1 MNRRNLTLL
10 LIFVLLLGAFSV
22 VNAQEADG
30 EPILIGA
37 LFDLSGPTGD
47 VGTPYA
53 EGELG
58 YVEWLNANG
67 GINGRPIVL
76 VSQDYAYNVETAENL
91 YTEFTEQDLVAF
103 MGWGTGD
110 SEALRGRVAEDELP
124 FISASYSANLN
135 DPMDSAPYNFIV
147 APTYGDQL
155 VIMMVHML
163 HEWEEAGNDVADMS
177 VVLFHHDSPFGQ
189 SPVPDGVAYG
199 EEAGVAFADI
209 AMPGGA
215 TDYTAELQ
223 QADDIGVTHIIVQNV
238 SSPAALLASNALEF
252 FGDPE
257 FYDFACLN
265 WCADEL
271 FVSLA
276 GDAAEGTLGVLP
288 FAPTTV
294 EVEGQE
300 NAREFLGGQEALEE
314 ASLHYTQGWTAMDIM
329 AEAIR
334 RTLDAEMELTGANV
348 RAALEGFSENPYET
362 GGITAAISFTAEDH
376 RATRASNTF
385 VVEMGSWVQVGEL
398 IDLADMMMEE

>member
-1 MNRRNLTLL
+1 MSRRSLSLL
-10 LIFVLLLGAFSV
+10 LIFVLLFGAFSV
-22 VNAQEADG
+22 SNAQEADG

-58 YVEWLNANG
+58 FVEWINANG

-91 YTEFTEQDLVAF
+91 YTEFTDQELVAF

-155 VIMMVHML
+155 VIMMVHMM
-163 HEWEEAGNDVADMS
+163 HAWEEAGNDVADMS
-177 VVLFHHDSPFGQ
+177 VVLFHHDSPFGT
-189 SPVPDGVAYG
+189 SPLPDGEAYA
-199 EEAGVAFADI
+199 EEAGVSFASI
-209 AMPGGA
+209 PMPGGA

-238 SSPAALLASNALEF
+238 SSPAALLANNALEF

-271 FVSLA
+271 FVELA
-276 GDAAEGTLGVLP
+276 GDASEGILGVIP
-288 FAPTTV
+288 FTPTTV

-300 NAREFLGGQEALEE
+300 VIRDFLGGQEELE
-314 ASLHYTQGWTAMDIM
+314 AATLHYSQGWTAMSIM

-348 RAALEGFSENPYET
+348 RTTLEGFGEAPFET
-362 GGITAAISFTAEDH
+362 GGITASISFTAEDH
-376 RATRASNTF
+376 RATRASNVFT
-385 VVEMGSWVQVGEL
+385 VEMGSWVQVGDL
-398 IDLADMMMEE
+398 IDLADMMMDE